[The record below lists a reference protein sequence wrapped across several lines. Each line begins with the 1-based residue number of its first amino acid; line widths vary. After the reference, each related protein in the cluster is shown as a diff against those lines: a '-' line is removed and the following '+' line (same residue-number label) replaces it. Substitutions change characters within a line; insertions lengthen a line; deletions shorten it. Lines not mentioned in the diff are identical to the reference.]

1 LSRHSLGEGGTPPA
15 GGHKARSYILVRLR
29 RTCTPPVCSCVG
41 VTALRVMSVY
51 EAVKNGEDFMVEQ
64 GVIRPPSEAHSLLVR
79 VTRNC
84 PWNRCV
90 FCPAYKGVKFSRR
103 SVEEVKADIDAMA
116 KEYGKHSAM
125 IKTAFLQDADS
136 LILKTEQI
144 LEILRHMK
152 AKFPNLERITTYG
165 RATTL
170 KRKSV
175 QEFVQ
180 LKEAGLTRIHAG
192 LESGSEKVLKMIR
205 KGITPEDIVEAG
217 RKVMA
222 AGISLSEY
230 IMPGVGGRALSEEHA
245 RETARLLNQVRPDFI
260 RVRTFALPPKSPMKK
275 MVDEGSFSPMTDEEI
290 VAEIRLLVSCLDEMH
305 SFFSCGDY
313 SPNLLMEVNG
323 YLDEKK
329 ADMLRELD
337 KFLRLSPEQK
347 KVYSL
352 IRRSGS
358 MNYPVDIV
366 LDEKVMKEVLPEIE
380 RLEQGDPEGFNRYI
394 ETLMSYMIPQPQT
407 DEEWD

>member
-1 LSRHSLGEGGTPPA
+1 M
-15 GGHKARSYILVRLR
+15 Y
-29 RTCTPPVCSCVG
+29 
-41 VTALRVMSVY
+41 
-51 EAVKNGEDFMVEQ
+51 EQ
-64 GVIRPPSEAHSLLVR
+64 GVIRPPSEARSLLVR

-84 PWNRCV
+84 PWNQCV

-103 SVEEVKADIDAMA
+103 SVAEVKADIDAMA
-116 KEYGKHSAM
+116 KEYGKHISM

-136 LILKTEQI
+136 LMLKTDQI
-144 LEILRHMK
+144 LEILRHIK
-152 AKFPNLERITTYG
+152 ARFPGLERVTTYA

-175 QEFVQ
+175 EEFVQ

-192 LESGSEKVLKMIR
+192 LESGSEKVLKMIK

-217 RKVMA
+217 RKVME

-245 RETARLLNQVRPDFI
+245 RETARLLNLVNPDFI
-260 RVRTFALPPKSPMKK
+260 RVRTFALPPRSPMKK
-275 MVDEGSFSPMTDEEI
+275 MVDEGSFAPMTDEEI

-337 KFLRLSPEQK
+337 KFLSLTPEQK

-352 IRRSGS
+352 IRRSSS

-366 LDEKVMKEVLPEIE
+366 LDERVMKEALPEIE
-380 RLEQGDPEGFNRYI
+380 KLERGEPDGFNRYM

>member
-1 LSRHSLGEGGTPPA
+1 M
-15 GGHKARSYILVRLR
+15 Y
-29 RTCTPPVCSCVG
+29 
-41 VTALRVMSVY
+41 
-51 EAVKNGEDFMVEQ
+51 EQ
-64 GVIRPPSEAHSLLVR
+64 GVIRPPNEAQSLLVR

-84 PWNRCV
+84 PWNQCL

-103 SVEEVKADIDAMA
+103 SMDEVKADIDAMA
-116 KEYGKHSAM
+116 KAYGRHAAA
-125 IKTAFLQDADS
+125 IRTAFLQDADS
-136 LILKTEQI
+136 LILKTDQVV
-144 LEILRHMK
+144 EILRHIK
-152 AKFPNLERITTYG
+152 ARFPSLERVTTYA

-175 QEFVQ
+175 EELVQ

-192 LESGSEKVLKMIR
+192 LESGSEKVLEMIK
-205 KGITPEDIVEAG
+205 KGITPEDILEGG

-230 IMPGVGGRALSEEHA
+230 IMPGVGGRALSQEHA
-245 RETARLLNQVRPDFI
+245 RETARLLNHVKPDFI
-260 RVRTFALPPKSPMKK
+260 RVRTFALPPQSPMKK
-275 MVDEGSFSPMTDEEI
+275 MVDAGTFVPMTDEEI
-290 VAEIRLLVSCLDEMH
+290 VAEIRLLVLCLDETH
-305 SFFSCGDY
+305 CYFSCGDY

-337 KFLRLSPEQK
+337 KFLSLTPEQK

-352 IRRSGS
+352 IRRSNS
-358 MNYPVDIV
+358 MNYPVDVV
-366 LDEKVMKEVLPEIE
+366 LNERVMKEVLPEVE
-380 RLEQGDPEGFNRYI
+380 KLGRGEQDGFHRYI

-407 DEEWD
+407 DEPWE

>member
-1 LSRHSLGEGGTPPA
+1 LCA
-15 GGHKARSYILVRLR
+15 D
-29 RTCTPPVCSCVG
+29 
-41 VTALRVMSVY
+41 Y
-51 EAVKNGEDFMVEQ
+51 ENGDDLMVEQ

-84 PWNRCV
+84 PWNQCV

-103 SVEEVKADIDAMA
+103 SVDEVKADIDAMA
-116 KEYGKHSAM
+116 KAYGRHAAA

-144 LEILRHMK
+144 LEILQHIK
-152 AKFPNLERITTYG
+152 ARFPNLERITTYG

-175 QEFVQ
+175 EEFIQ
-180 LKEAGLTRIHAG
+180 LKEAGITRIHAG
-192 LESGSEKVLKMIR
+192 LESGSEKVLKMIK

-230 IMPGVGGRALSEEHA
+230 IMPGVGGRTLSEEHA
-245 RETARLLNQVRPDFI
+245 RETARLLNQVKPNFI
-260 RVRTFALPPKSPMKK
+260 RVRTFALHPKSPMKK
-275 MVDEGSFSPMTDEEI
+275 MVDEGSFLPMTDEEI

-313 SPNLLMEVNG
+313 SPNLLMDVNG

-329 ADMLRELD
+329 ADMINELD
-337 KFLRLSPEQK
+337 KFLSLTPEQK

-352 IRRSGS
+352 IRRSSS

-366 LDEKVMKEVLPEIE
+366 FDERAMKEVLPKIE
-380 RLEQGDPEGFNRYI
+380 KLEQGEPDGFNRYI
-394 ETLMSYMIPQPQT
+394 EMLMSYMIPQPQT